1 MSVKMA
7 VLVPALTLGALLV
20 ARSSHAIEP
29 SKQECVAA
37 NESAQ
42 DLRQAGKLREAQ
54 AKLSVCIA
62 ASCPAPVRED
72 CAQRLDEVT
81 KAMPTVVFEVKD
93 SVGRDLL
100 DVRLAIDGQ
109 PVGLV
114 PLTPLGLDPGQHV
127 FRFEAPGKLSVERE
141 VVLHEGEK
149 QKRVSVFSFNGPF
162 NGPAERTGLGATPE
176 STAQGGK
183 QGTTSA
189 PRIEEPSQ
197 ALTPPNGPDE
207 QADRSPGDSQRLAG
221 WITGGA
227 GVAAVGVGIGLALSA
242 KSSWENAPGCN
253 GTQCTSNAGI
263 DATNSARSTGVA
275 ATAVFIVGAAAA
287 TTGVVLWLT
296 APRAQPA
303 SAAGPSWR
311 VGMTVG
317 GVSAEGRF

>member
-1 MSVKMA
+1 MSVKSG
-7 VLVPALTLGALLV
+7 VLVSAVTLGALLV

-54 AKLSVCIA
+54 VKLSVCIA
-62 ASCPAPVRED
+62 ASCPGPVRED

-114 PLTPLGLDPGQHV
+114 PLTPLGLDPGPHV
-127 FRFEAPGKLSVERE
+127 FRFEVAGKPGVERE

-149 QKRVSVFSFNGPF
+149 QKRVSVFSFG
-162 NGPAERTGLGATPE
+162 GPAERTGLGATPE
-176 STAQGGK
+176 STGPGGK

-189 PRIEEPSQ
+189 PRIEEPSP

-207 QADRSPGDSQRLAG
+207 QADRSRGDSQRLAG

-227 GVAAVGVGIGLALSA
+227 GVAAVGFGIVLALSA

-296 APRAQPA
+296 APPAQPA
-303 SAAGPSWR
+303 STAGSSWR
-311 VGMTVG
+311 VGMTFG